1 MVEHKLSPE
10 PAVGIMEILAPLG
23 ELKLER
29 PVPLRRTYFDT
40 FDWRLHR
47 AGCVLAVEQAAPGKT
62 EACRRGLAD
71 NRLLG
76 HAATPLAAPMPRFVR
91 EFPPGPLRRDL
102 EPIVEMRA
110 LLPVARARLSVQ
122 RAALLDAQGK
132 TVLRLAV
139 EHGWAGTGDGRC
151 DRVLPARVLLDPVK
165 GYGKAL
171 RRAQA
176 LLEAELKLPPTGQL
190 LGDVLAAIGRE
201 AEDYAVRP
209 TAELHPGLP
218 AGEAV
223 RRILLILLEMMQR
236 NIEGV
241 RAATDTEFLHD
252 FRIAVRRT
260 RSLFG
265 LLKSVFPPPVLD
277 RFRPD
282 FKWLGEIT
290 GPMRD
295 LDVYL
300 LKLPEY
306 RELLPGE
313 MRDDLQPLQAYLER
327 RREAVQRELVRQL
340 RSARLRKLS
349 EDWRGFL
356 ATEFNPADWPAEAS
370 LPADEVARRR
380 TWKAYRRLIRDGRA
394 ITPGS
399 PATALHR
406 LRIDC
411 KKFRYLVEFFQP
423 LYPPGQLRGTIRAL
437 KALQDNLGDFQD
449 FEVQADA
456 LKRFAREMETQKA
469 GLPAA
474 TFMAMGVLI
483 DSLYK
488 RQVGARK
495 DFAALFKRFARPKNQ
510 ARCRALFHPGG
521 RKAAAT

>member
-1 MVEHKLSPE
+1 MVEPKLSPE
-10 PAVGIMEILAPLG
+10 PVAEILEVLARLG
-23 ELKLER
+23 DLKLER

-47 AGCVLAVEQAAPGKT
+47 AGCVLALEQAAPGKSQ
-62 EACRRGLAD
+62 ACLRGLAD
-71 NRLLG
+71 NRLIGLEG
-76 HAATPLAAPMPRFVR
+76 TPAPMPRFVR
-91 EFPPGPLRRDL
+91 ELPPGPLRRDL

-110 LLPVARARLSVQ
+110 LLPVARVRLSVQ
-122 RAALLDAQGK
+122 HAALLDAQGK

-139 EHGWAGTGDGRC
+139 EQGWAGAGEGRC
-151 DRVLPARVLLDPVK
+151 DRALPARVRLDPVK
-165 GYGKAL
+165 GYRKAL

-176 LLEAELKLPPTGQL
+176 VLEAEFKLPPTGQL
-190 LGDVLAAIGRE
+190 LDEVLAAIGRD
-201 AEDYAVRP
+201 AEDYAARP
-209 TAELHPGLP
+209 TAELHPDLP

-223 RRILLILLEMMQR
+223 RRILLTLLQMMQR

-241 RAATDTEFLHD
+241 REATDTEFLHD

-260 RSLFG
+260 RSLLG
-265 LLKSVFPPPVLD
+265 LLKGVFPPAVLD
-277 RFRPD
+277 RFGPD

-300 LKLPEY
+300 LKLPGY

-327 RREAVQRELVRQL
+327 RREAAQRELVRQL
-340 RSARLRKLS
+340 RSARLRKLV
-349 EDWRGFL
+349 EDWWLFL
-356 ATEFNPADWPAEAS
+356 ATDFNPADWPAEAS
-370 LPADEVARRR
+370 LPAGEVARRR
-380 TWKAYRRLIRDGRA
+380 TWKAYRRLLRDGRA
-394 ITPGS
+394 ITPAS

-423 LYPPGQLRGTIRAL
+423 LYAPGRLRAIIKAL

-449 FEVQADA
+449 LEVQAAA
-456 LKRFAREMETQKA
+456 LKRFAGEMEAQKD

-474 TFMAMGVLI
+474 TLMAMGALI

-488 RQVGARK
+488 RQARARK
-495 DFAALFKRFARPKNQ
+495 DFAALFTRFARPKNH
-510 ARCRALFHPGG
+510 ARCRALFHP
-521 RKAAAT
+521 ASAQEATA

>member
-1 MVEHKLSPE
+1 MVEPKLSPE
-10 PAVGIMEILAPLG
+10 PAAEILAALAALG
-23 ELKLER
+23 ELKIER

-47 AGCVLAVEQAAPGKT
+47 AGCALALERTAPGK
-62 EACRRGLAD
+62 AQVCLRGLAD

-76 HAATPLAAPMPRFVR
+76 HAATPPAAAMPRFAR
-91 EFPPGPLRRDL
+91 ELPPGPLRRDL
-102 EPIVEMRA
+102 EPIVAMRA
-110 LLPVARARLSVQ
+110 LLPVAHARLSVQ
-122 RAALLDAQGK
+122 HAALLDEQGK
-132 TVLRLAV
+132 IVLRLAV
-139 EHGWAGTGDGRC
+139 EQGWAGTADGRC
-151 DRVLPARVLLDPVK
+151 DRVLPVRVRLDPVK
-165 GYGKAL
+165 GYRKAL

-176 LLEAELKLPPTGQL
+176 VLDAELKLPPTGQL
-190 LGDVLAAIGRE
+190 LDDVLTAIGRE
-201 AEDYAVRP
+201 AEDYAARP
-209 TAELHPGLP
+209 TAELHPDLP

-223 RRILLILLEMMQR
+223 RRILLTLLAMMQR

-260 RSLFG
+260 RSLLG
-265 LLKSVFPPPVLD
+265 LLKGVFPPPLLD

-306 RELLPGE
+306 RERLPVE
-313 MRDDLQPLQAYLER
+313 MRDDLQPLQIYLER
-327 RREAVQRELVRQL
+327 RRETAQRELVRQL
-340 RSARLRKLS
+340 CSARRCKLI
-349 EDWRGFL
+349 EDWWLFL
-356 ATEFNPADWPAEAS
+356 ATDFNPADWPAGAS
-370 LPADEVARRR
+370 RPAGDVARRR
-380 TWKAYRRLIRDGRA
+380 TWKAYRKLLRDGRA
-394 ITPGS
+394 ITPAS
-399 PATALHR
+399 PAAALHT

-423 LYPPGQLRGTIRAL
+423 LYAPGQLRGIIKAL
-437 KALQDNLGDFQD
+437 KALQDNLGEFQD
-449 FEVQADA
+449 LEVQADA
-456 LKRFAREMETQKA
+456 LKRFAQEMETRKA

-488 RQVGARK
+488 RQARART
-495 DFAALFKRFARPKNQ
+495 DFAALFTRFARPKNQ
-510 ARCRALFHPGG
+510 ARCRALFHPAGN
-521 RKAAAT
+521 KDAAA